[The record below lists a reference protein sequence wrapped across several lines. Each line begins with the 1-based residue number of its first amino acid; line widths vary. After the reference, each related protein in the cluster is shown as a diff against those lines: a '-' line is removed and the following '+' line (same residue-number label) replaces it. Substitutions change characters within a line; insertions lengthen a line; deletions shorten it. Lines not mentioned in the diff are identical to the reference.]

1 VTHTHTHPPDTTGHL
16 KTAFFLN
23 FGFTILEIA
32 GGLWTNSTA
41 IIADAVHDLGD
52 SLSLGLAWFLNRYA
66 QKGPTHRY
74 SYGYRRY
81 SLLGALINTIILI
94 VGGIIV
100 LFQAVPRLLDP
111 ETTHAPGMIG
121 LAVVGILVNGLA
133 AFRLR
138 GDKSA
143 NVKVAGWH
151 LLEDL
156 LGWIA
161 VLIVSVILLF
171 TDLYILDPILSILIT
186 LYVMVNMIRSL
197 KQTFGL
203 FLQAVPS
210 EVDIREIE
218 AKLQAIDGV
227 HSTHHT
233 HIWSLDGEQHVL
245 TTHLVVD
252 KEAAKEDILQ
262 IKKKVTDLAEAQ
274 DFEHVTIE
282 IEYAGEA
289 HDPRYHEEPS

>member
-1 VTHTHTHPPDTTGHL
+1 LTDAHTHHSDTTGHL

-66 QKGPTHRY
+66 QKGRTSQY

-94 VGGIIV
+94 IGGIII
-100 LFQAVPRLLDP
+100 LFQAIPRLLQP

-121 LAVVGILVNGLA
+121 LAVIGILINGLA

-138 GDKSA
+138 GGKSS
-143 NVKVAGWH
+143 NVRVAGWH

-156 LGWIA
+156 LGWVA
-161 VLIVSVILLF
+161 VLIVSIILLF
-171 TDLYILDPILSILIT
+171 TDLYILDPVLSIMIT
-186 LYVMVNMIRSL
+186 LYVMVNMIRNL

-218 AKLQAIDGV
+218 AKLRAIDQV
-227 HSTHHT
+227 QSTHHT
-233 HIWSLDGEQHVL
+233 HIWSLDGEHHVL

-252 KEAAKEDILQ
+252 SEVAREEILQ

-282 IEYAGEA
+282 IEYAGED